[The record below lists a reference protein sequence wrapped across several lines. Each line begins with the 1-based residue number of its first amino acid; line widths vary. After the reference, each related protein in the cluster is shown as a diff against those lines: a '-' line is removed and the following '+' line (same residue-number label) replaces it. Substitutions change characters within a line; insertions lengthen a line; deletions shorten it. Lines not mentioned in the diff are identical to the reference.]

1 MLLGIAPEVT
11 GDSVVIHL
19 FAKRGIS
26 QPDLLRK
33 TFLPARL
40 QALCLEYGFE
50 CFSAARNRCFRLA
63 CHREKEEK
71 RRQAAERAEQD
82 VKAAQKRKAEE
93 KPVPVFET
101 SDPEVAARLR
111 EAYRPELIDG
121 TKSGGKYFLEDR
133 EKLR

>member
-1 MLLGIAPEVT
+1 M
-11 GDSVVIHL
+11 
-19 FAKRGIS
+19 
-26 QPDLLRK
+26 
-33 TFLPARL
+33 

-50 CFSAARNRCFRLA
+50 CFSTARTRCFRLA

-82 VKAAQKRKAEE
+82 AKAAQKRKAEE

-133 EKLR
+133 ENYGKSIALAVQYEREELRKQCIDADKYFGKKREEHSEALA